1 MQENEN
7 PSLEQIRGFLEASQE
22 VRFQAEG
29 RTDIYAWVE
38 RTLRQ
43 QDYPKMSRSDKGLV
57 RRYLVKMTGRSRSQV
72 TRMIGQFEKTQ
83 ALRPTV
89 YRRNRFARRYS
100 VADVALLVEVD
111 QAHGRLNGAATRQI
125 LEREYQVFGQPEYK
139 TLASISVAHRYNLR
153 HSAGYRRQRIEYTAT
168 RPTPVNIGEAAQASS
183 RWTSRLYTHRHGP
196 PGRS

>member
-57 RRYLVKMTGRSRSQV
+57 RLYLVKMTGRSRSQV

-83 ALRPTV
+83 AWRPTV

-111 QAHGRLNGAATRQI
+111 GLVN
-125 LEREYQVFGQPEYK
+125 
-139 TLASISVAHRYNLR
+139 
-153 HSAGYRRQRIEYTAT
+153 RI
-168 RPTPVNIGEAAQASS
+168 V
-183 RWTSRLYTHRHGP
+183 
-196 PGRS
+196 